1 MPRNVPVRAQGIARE
16 ENNEPARRPPQERVG
31 RPEVDHHAEP
41 GPMEGEDASEKS
53 EER

>member
-1 MPRNVPVRAQGIARE
+1 MPRNAPPRAQWTARE
-16 ENNEPARRPPQERVG
+16 ENSEPARYPPEERVG
-31 RPEVDHHAEP
+31 RPAVDHHAEP